1 MKKKYHVTKSQLTSL
16 REIARET
23 LIDAQ
28 QELDIREG
36 FAVETPGSF
45 KFAGRSFVE
54 SEDTYK
60 ETQPDKRDMQRII
73 ASIEE
78 AKSQA
83 DYVLVSIHS
92 HELGGLRKDFPA
104 DFLRTFARECIDAG
118 ATAVLGHGP
127 HVLRGI
133 EVLQRRGDILQLRE
147 FYI

>member
-1 MKKKYHVTKSQLTSL
+1 MIGRPGVNPLRHEEKYHVTKSQLTSL

-60 ETQPDKRDMQRII
+60 GQMGSWLP
-73 ASIEE
+73 
-78 AKSQA
+78 
-83 DYVLVSIHS
+83 L
-92 HELGGLRKDFPA
+92 
-104 DFLRTFARECIDAG
+104 
-118 ATAVLGHGP
+118 
-127 HVLRGI
+127 
-133 EVLQRRGDILQLRE
+133 DI
-147 FYI
+147 